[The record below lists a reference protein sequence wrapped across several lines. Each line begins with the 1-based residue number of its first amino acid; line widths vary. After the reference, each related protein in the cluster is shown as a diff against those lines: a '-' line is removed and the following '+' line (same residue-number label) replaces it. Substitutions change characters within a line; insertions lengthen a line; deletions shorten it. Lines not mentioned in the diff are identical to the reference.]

1 MIKTLHH
8 KINILLND
16 FKKIIAFGNV
26 LYLSSRLNLDE
37 GNRHA
42 RSVHWLPTDA
52 QRTPCHCYN
61 DGMNQVGSATQSR
74 HCQPPGNLW
83 ICFSDLFG
91 NFSLGISSFQK
102 CGYLVSLFFDK
113 LYIVPY
119 QCSSGQDFGADEL
132 SQLIVT
138 LPLLLH

>member
-52 QRTPCHCYN
+52 QRTPCHCHS
-61 DGMNQVGSATQSR
+61 DGMNQVGSQQLNQGIA
-74 HCQPPGNLW
+74 NLPAYCEFALP
-83 ICFSDLFG
+83 I
-91 NFSLGISSFQK
+91 SLAISVWEYPVFKNADIWYLCS
-102 CGYLVSLFFDK
+102 LVSC
-113 LYIVPY
+113 V
-119 QCSSGQDFGADEL
+119 
-132 SQLIVT
+132 
-138 LPLLLH
+138 